1 MAVGLSRTLVSTTV
15 LLAIIVL
22 WIGAIGAGAE
32 LTEAPMITIDNDGVV
47 TVEVWGSASP
57 GLNEYPAPAPAVP
70 ATIEARLGGELVPAI
85 YTENSIYIATSASGD
100 VYIHYIADVTE
111 ANGVLEFNITYNGLV
126 RLYISPG
133 VVLLTLP
140 QGFVNATSVDGALI
154 LYIKGPSTIQYTLV
168 AAPAQPAAT
177 ATTNTTATTTTTT
190 AAQTAVETTQ
200 ATTTAATATQPAETA
215 ATTTAATTATV
226 TATETTYTETQT
238 TTTTTQAATT
248 TATAAT
254 APAGRAETTTTTP
267 AKTTTTATTTTRQE
281 TMETMM
287 APATAAANT
296 ATSAQ
301 TPAVSPTTAPQES
314 KGGSVLP
321 LAALVAVVAVVG
333 GLVALR
339 RSNFRGGG
347 NSPAAELRVVSSTAL
362 DEVDRLILRKLE
374 EHGGSMLQSQLLRET
389 GIPKTT
395 LWRHVRRLAEQ
406 GYIRIE
412 KEGKSNRLTLLKK
425 PEDGD
430 QQ

>member
-1 MAVGLSRTLVSTTV
+1 MAGGLSRAVVSTTV
-15 LLAIIVL
+15 LLAVIAL
-22 WIGAIGAGAE
+22 WIGAIGARAK
-32 LTEAPMITIDNDGVV
+32 LTEVPLITIDNDGVV

-57 GLNEYPAPAPAVP
+57 GLNEYPAPAPAIP

-133 VVLLTLP
+133 VILLTLP
-140 QGFVNATSVDGALI
+140 QGFVNATSVDSALI
-154 LYIKGPSTIQYTLV
+154 LYIKGPSIIHYTLV

-190 AAQTAVETTQ
+190 TAQTTTETTR
-200 ATTTAATATQPAETA
+200 TATTA
-215 ATTTAATTATV
+215 ATTTQATQQLAETTITATTIATAA
-226 TATETTYTETQT
+226 ATETSYTETQT
-238 TTTTTQAATT
+238 TTTAATSSAGSAETMT
-248 TATAAT
+248 TT
-254 APAGRAETTTTTP
+254 PAETTTTTT
-267 AKTTTTATTTTRQE
+267 ATSRQETIETTATT
-281 TMETMM
+281 
-287 APATAAANT
+287 PAAAATTAAT
-296 ATSAQ
+296 
-301 TPAVSPTTAPQES
+301 TPAASPTTTPQES
-314 KGGSVLP
+314 KGSSVLP

-339 RSNFRGGG
+339 RSNFRSGG
-347 NSPAAELRVVSSTAL
+347 NSLAAEPRVVSSTAL

-425 PEDGD
+425 PEDED